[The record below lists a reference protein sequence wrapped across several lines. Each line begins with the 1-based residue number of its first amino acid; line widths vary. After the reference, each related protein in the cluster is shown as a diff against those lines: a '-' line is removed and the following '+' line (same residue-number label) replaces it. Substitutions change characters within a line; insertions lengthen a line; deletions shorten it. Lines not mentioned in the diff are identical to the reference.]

1 MKILVIEDHPKIREN
16 ISKYFKII
24 GYTIEES
31 YNWEDALLKV
41 STWNYDILILDV
53 NMPIMNW
60 KEFLKII
67 RSKWFSIPVLALT
80 SNSTLDDK
88 VEMYDLWVDDYLTKP
103 FELKELEIRV
113 NSLLKRKDKKID
125 EVFSYRDYKINYSI
139 HKFYFAWNEIIL
151 SNKEYLIIEFL
162 LKNKWYPKS
171 KNQILEKVWWELEE
185 NLDISSTTLESHIS
199 TIRKKTNKDF
209 IKTIKWVWY
218 IIE

>member
-16 ISKYFKII
+16 ISKYFKYIW
-24 GYTIEES
+24 YTIEQS
-31 YNWEDALLKV
+31 YNWEDALSKV
-41 STWNYDILILDV
+41 LIGNYDILILDV

-60 KEFLKII
+60 KDFLKRI
-67 RSKWFSIPVLALT
+67 RSKWLNIPVLALT

-125 EVFSYRDYKINYSI
+125 EIFSYWYYKINYSI
-139 HKFYFAWNEIIL
+139 HSFYYKWEKISL